1 LRVVY
6 NKAVRDRIPEIIE
19 RSGSSCVVRRLGDAE
34 FLRVLEAKLLE
45 EVEEYGESGSVGELV
60 DLVEVVYRVLELRGV
75 SLEEF
80 ERMRAEKAEERG
92 RFDSNLLLVEVNE
105 P

>member
-1 LRVVY
+1 
-6 NKAVRDRIPEIIE
+6 
-19 RSGSSCVVRRLGDAE
+19 
-34 FLRVLEAKLLE
+34 
-45 EVEEYGESGSVGELV
+45 
-60 DLVEVVYRVLELRGV
+60 LELRGV

-92 RFDSNLLLVEVNE
+92 RFDSNLFLVEVNE